1 MNAMKLLRFAV
12 RKILFF
18 FGFCEEGQLLNL
30 IKSCIINGLDGQDE
44 GITNCTFVFFFC
56 FFSVSCGRSQFF
68 FFFF

>member
-44 GITNCTFVFFFC
+44 GITL
-56 FFSVSCGRSQFF
+56 SLIHI
-68 FFFF
+68 